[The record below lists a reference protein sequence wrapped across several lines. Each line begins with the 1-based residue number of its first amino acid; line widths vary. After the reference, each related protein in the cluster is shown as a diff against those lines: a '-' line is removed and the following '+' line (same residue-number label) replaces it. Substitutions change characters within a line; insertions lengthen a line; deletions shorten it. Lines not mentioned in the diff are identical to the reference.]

1 MAQSCKK
8 ELFEPSQTRAQAAS
22 KIQDIKYAEFM
33 GAVNASGIGSLKK
46 LLAPINQGG
55 NGQKL
60 MSTNATEHQFK
71 IDRNAVKKVVLGDTV
86 SYVVS
91 LKPETPRAVQFRNL
105 TVQVV
110 NNKTTAF
117 LTTYLPTQEW
127 VKNWRSKKKLGFKGK
142 IYANKIDLSDIS
154 KSNALKGSSQ
164 GSKGVIMAQN
174 DASGEVLINHNK
186 ISLAPGECETYD
198 VYETVMMP
206 CKNGHYSR
214 SDCDYQEHYG
224 DWDIVEG
231 RNDWPPYEG
240 LRYVGTALNCAPPDM
255 PAAPGGGGGAT
266 TPTPP
271 TNYDPC
277 PGGAGAISYANVYGG
292 LKLAVA
298 AGNPCD
304 GDGSGLT
311 PLPVNPAAA
320 AIQNLIL
327 NLPITDYAQQ
337 QYLYNNPNVAISI
350 NNYLNTNGFTPEN
363 KEFAIWAIVY
373 LMGNLSFDYHLF
385 FDENEFSGINNPPV
399 NITEEALINNGIK
412 IGEVPDNAPQN
423 QNRIIG
429 GAPKRHG
436 NNSEDLQYG
445 TNGNTSGILSSM
457 INKPSAQLFS
467 SMRSL
472 LWQTSILSP
481 EMRTITSQMADK
493 FESNTG
499 GTFENAILT
508 KNVKKSVNYQ
518 NFLKKFGEEFGKQ
531 LTETSGNINQIPEI
545 KTNDYRPKF
554 NGVWNKFGGLQIAI
568 NDTEA
573 NEVKL
578 LNFRTEAWVLWYADV
593 TIYDNFGL
601 DKHDALIYQGKH
613 AGFAA
618 WWLLQ
623 HTRGFKPFVTKIV
636 IKSSIEGRY

>member
-337 QYLYNNPNVAISI
+337 QYLYNNPNVAISM
-350 NNYLNTNGFTPEN
+350 NNYLNPNGFTPEN
-363 KEFAIWAIVY
+363 KEFASWAIVY
-373 LMGNLSFDYHLF
+373 LMGNSSLTWADFSNRFITNSSQYKLDSYIRNKYPKFTSIADGLVFFLGSNPKVIAALAKYSGFSKNKIMELATNGSGPSIKLSNESWTTIANGMFNAKINDNTIFLAEENVAMFENTF
-385 FDENEFSGINNPPV
+385 FDGKAKYSLAFSLMVTILHETVHYGRFQ
-399 NITEEALINNGIK
+399 NGM
-412 IGEVPDNAPQN
+412 PDP
-423 QNRIIG
+423 
-429 GAPKRHG
+429 
-436 NNSEDLQYG
+436 SSTSDFG
-445 TNGNTSGILSSM
+445 T
-457 INKPSAQLFS
+457 
-467 SMRSL
+467 
-472 LWQTSILSP
+472 
-481 EMRTITSQMADK
+481 K
-493 FESNTG
+493 FEELG
-499 GTFENAILT
+499 FGF
-508 KNVKKSVNYQ
+508 NVDFK
-518 NFLKKFGEEFGKQ
+518 L
-531 LTETSGNINQIPEI
+531 NQP
-545 KTNDYRPKF
+545 
-554 NGVWNKFGGLQIAI
+554 V
-568 NDTEA
+568 
-573 NEVKL
+573 
-578 LNFRTEAWVLWYADV
+578 
-593 TIYDNFGL
+593 IYKMYYL
-601 DKHDALIYQGKH
+601 
-613 AGFAA
+613 
-618 WWLLQ
+618 
-623 HTRGFKPFVTKIV
+623 P
-636 IKSSIEGRY
+636 